1 MAVHRFR
8 RTVTR
13 IRTVT
18 AQMTPGGATPG
29 ATDTDSTRTGR
40 YGRLSGYLRTPA
52 GALTMAAWPLAFFT
66 MLHRMFLH
74 PQNNH
79 PTDDFTTVWNALH
92 RFLDGV
98 PVYDEN
104 YSFVDP
110 HYLYS
115 PGGTLL
121 LSPLALLPSWDAG
134 RILFIFAN
142 GAAVFLALAVL
153 TKLARRP
160 LTGPVLP
167 VAAFL
172 VFSTESVTN
181 TLLFSNV
188 NGVLLLVEVVFLWL
202 LLVGSGDV
210 SWRFG
215 AGTGTRSTAA
225 AVLAGI
231 AVGLAV
237 TVKPQFAVLLF
248 LPLVKRQW
256 TALASAVAVP
266 VVFNL
271 AAWPLMNQ
279 PADYFDKLM
288 PYLSEVRDYA
298 NSSISG
304 VGVYFGMG
312 DWFILTLRGLSA
324 LAVAVAVLGLLRWRN
339 SDPLMWASTTTGILM
354 TGVFLVSSLGQMY
367 YSMMLLPM
375 IFTVFCRLSVMHN
388 PVTWI
393 GVYWCMSGDSWNSDR
408 WEWPGRIVEYTRGTV
423 GWGLIVLTAAT
434 TVVVWLVTDW
444 RRQHRG
450 GAVTAAQE
458 TTEEHQREQR

>member
-1 MAVHRFR
+1 M
-8 RTVTR
+8 
-13 IRTVT
+13 T
-18 AQMTPGGATPG
+18 AQRTSGETTGTG
-29 ATDTDSTRTGR
+29 HTDSTRNDGDDR
-40 YGRLSGYLRTPA
+40 DGRLARHLRTPA
-52 GALTMAAWPLAFFT
+52 GIATMAAWPLAFFT
-66 MLHRMFLH
+66 MVHRMFLH

-79 PTDDFTTVWNALH
+79 PTDDFTTVWDALH
-92 RFLDGV
+92 RFVDGV

-121 LSPLALLPSWDAG
+121 LSPLALLPSWGVG
-134 RILFIFAN
+134 RVLFIVAN
-142 GAAVFLALAVL
+142 GVAVLLALALL

-160 LTGPVLP
+160 LNGPVLP

-172 VFSTESVTN
+172 VFATESVTN
-181 TLLFSNV
+181 TLLFSNI
-188 NGVLLLVEVVFLWL
+188 NGILLFVEVVFLWL
-202 LLVGSGDV
+202 FLVGAGDV

-215 AGTGTRSTAA
+215 PGTGTRSTTAT
-225 AVLAGI
+225 VLAGI
-231 AVGLAV
+231 AVGLTI

-256 TALASAVAVP
+256 SALASAVAVP
-266 VVFNL
+266 VLFNL
-271 AAWPLMNQ
+271 AAWPLMEQ
-279 PADYFDKLM
+279 PGDYVSKLM
-288 PYLSEVRDYA
+288 PYLGEIRDYA

-304 VGVYFGMG
+304 VGVYFGMS
-312 DWFILTLRGLSA
+312 DWFILVMRGIA
-324 LAVAVAVLGLLRWRN
+324 AVAVAVAVLGLLRWRN

-388 PVTWI
+388 PVTWFGI
-393 GVYWCMSGDSWNSDR
+393 YWCMSGDSWNSDR

-423 GWGLIVLTAAT
+423 GWGLIVLTAAA

-444 RRQHRG
+444 RRRDLGRADATDAPGTPGQ
-450 GAVTAAQE
+450 QLE
-458 TTEEHQREQR
+458 QQPEQR